1 LPRPRQARH
10 RRFKED
16 IVTRHRPGNLTSAFV
31 LLVVLTAGWLVLSAS
46 QPVGAELAA
55 VGLSPLCIDP
65 FEPDNGPAEATL
77 IATDGAPQVHT
88 LHLTNDED
96 WIAFDAQQ
104 GAIFTA
110 TTFDLALDT
119 DTVLRLYDVNGTTLL
134 AINDDYTGS
143 PEPLASQIV
152 WTAPSDGRYFL
163 MVRDYYRR
171 GDCLGYA
178 VSVAAQ
184 TPSQVKHAFLPDVRR
199 MVAPTLT
206 PTPTATVT
214 ATPSPTPTNT
224 PSTTPSAT
232 PTDTS
237 TPSLTPTTTPT
248 PMSMTTPTPTAT
260 PTVTATPTTGP
271 TPPQVLTVAIPGME
285 QPNGVAVNP
294 VTNRIYIT
302 SRQNH
307 RLIVLDGNTQALIA
321 DIAVGQRPFGVA
333 VNPATHRI
341 YVAGFDDGRL
351 SVIDGASN
359 QVVRDLYLG
368 ARLSFVGVNTVTNRV
383 FVTSHGLPGI
393 IVIDGASNTVLRVIT
408 IGVAAPFGVAVNE
421 PLNRVYVS
429 DRDRQEILTL
439 DGDGN
444 VLASQTVRPQPAGAV
459 PFALAFNPT
468 TSRLYAAL
476 AVGGS
481 VDRLQ
486 VYQATLGGLLLLETI
501 TVGQGGADGGGVAV
515 DPAANRIYVT
525 NSASNTV
532 SAIDGWTNQVR
543 WTIPVGIDPFGV
555 AANPVTG
562 LITVGNRAG
571 NTLSLFYDGP

>member
-1 LPRPRQARH
+1 
-10 RRFKED
+10 
-16 IVTRHRPGNLTSAFV
+16 LTPAFSLV
-31 LLVVLTAGWLVLSAS
+31 ILLAAGWLALGAS
-46 QPVGAELAA
+46 RPVGAELAA
-55 VGLSPLCIDP
+55 AGLSPLCIDP

-77 IATDGAPQVHT
+77 ISTDGAAQVHT

-104 GAIFTA
+104 DTVYTA
-110 TTFDLALDT
+110 TTFDLVLDT
-119 DTVLRLYDVNGTTLL
+119 DTVLRLYDVNGATLL
-134 AINDDYTGS
+134 AINDDYAGS

-152 WTAPSDGRYFL
+152 WTAPAAGRYFL

-178 VSVAAQ
+178 VRVTAQ
-184 TPSQVKHAFLPDVRR
+184 TPSRVMVAFLPDVRR
-199 MVAPTLT
+199 LVASTAT

-224 PSTTPSAT
+224 PSPTPSAT
-232 PTDTS
+232 PTEPSTPSPTPTATPTPTSTS
-237 TPSLTPTTTPT
+237 TPTS
-248 PMSMTTPTPTAT
+248 TAT
-260 PTVTATPTTGP
+260 PTVTATPTAGP
-271 TPPQVLTVAIPGME
+271 TPPQALTIAVPGMA
-285 QPNGVAVNP
+285 QPNGVAVNV
-294 VTNRIYIT
+294 VTNKVYIT
-302 SRQNH
+302 SKQNN
-307 RLIVLDGNTQALIA
+307 RLMVLDGNTQVLIA

-333 VNPATHRI
+333 VNPATNRV

-359 QVVRDLYLG
+359 QLVRELYLG
-368 ARLSFVGVNTVTNRV
+368 ARLSYVGVNTVTNRV

-393 IVIDGASNTVLRVIT
+393 IVIDGATNSVARVIT
-408 IGVAAPFGVAVNE
+408 AGVAAPFGVAVNE

-444 VLASQTVRPQPAGAV
+444 LLASQTVQPQPAGAV

-481 VDRLQ
+481 VNRVQ
-486 VYQATLGGLLLLETI
+486 VYQATLGGLLLLETVF
-501 TVGQGGADGGGVAV
+501 VGQGGADGGGLAV

-525 NSASNTV
+525 NAASNTV
-532 SAIDGWTNQVR
+532 SAIDGLTNRMR

-562 LITVGNRAG
+562 LVFVGNRAG
-571 NTLSLFYDGP
+571 NTLSLFYEGP